1 MTTEMTAENATTFET
16 KQMPWWLVLMGGIL
30 NVAIGLLLL
39 TSPVK
44 STYTLVLVLGF
55 YWIFS
60 GFFTLVGMFVDH
72 SGWGWKLLSGAISI
86 IAGTLIIRYP
96 IMSTLAVPAII
107 ILILGIQG
115 ILVGIIGLVM
125 AFKGGGW
132 GAGILGVL
140 SIVFGVIICANYS
153 SPAMVLTFVWIVA
166 VFALVGGFVQIF
178 QAFSNRTA

>member
-1 MTTEMTAENATTFET
+1 MTTEMNAANATTFET

-55 YWIFS
+55 YWIFA
-60 GFFTLVGMFVDH
+60 GMFTLVGMFIDH
-72 SGWGWKLLSGAISI
+72 SGWGWKLLSGVISI

-107 ILILGIQG
+107 ILVLGIQG

-125 AFKGGGW
+125 AFKGGGV

-140 SIVFGVIICANYS
+140 SIVFGVIICANYT
-153 SPAMVLTFVWIVA
+153 SPSMILTFVWIVG
-166 VFALVGGFVQIF
+166 VFALIGGFGQIF